1 MHLSWEQ
8 WSIVIPFG
16 ISVVFLLWFLW
27 NLWQEGK

>member
-8 WSIVIPFG
+8 WSIAIPLG
-16 ISVVFLLWFLW
+16 IAVLFLLWFLW

>member
-8 WSIVIPFG
+8 WGILIPIG
-16 ISVVFLLWFLW
+16 IAVFFLLWFLW